1 MIKDGWHHIQGE
13 DVYVVNGFVQR
24 GMKCIN
30 GDYYTTHPYRQNKGD
45 GNATIQSSLT
55 VAAFT
60 AGIKRGS
67 IFMA

>member
-24 GMKCIN
+24 GMKYIN
-30 GDYYTTHPYRQNKGD
+30 GDYITTHPYRLNKGD
-45 GNATIQSSLT
+45 GNVTIQSSLT